1 MHSMT
6 TLIINGRTQ
15 CFSQGL
21 NISALLKELD
31 IAHKRFAIE
40 RNGEIIPRAQFDSL
54 VLENGD
60 KLEIVVAVGGG

>member
-15 CFSQGL
+15 RFSQGL
-21 NISALLKELD
+21 NVRALLKELD
-31 IAHKRFAIE
+31 IADKRFAIE
-40 RNGEIIPRAQFDSL
+40 RNGEIIPRGLFDSL